1 MKAKMNISDVNC
13 SNNIYTVLFVV
24 LGILVILIIIYL
36 SQANKLGQN
45 TYENMENKPNIQ
57 FDSVSVLDSSVPT
70 VALFC
75 SSKCG
80 ACHEFLPDYQ
90 MLRELRKS
98 IHNKLN
104 ASLNFPIQSMAA
116 TIVNRAAIKIMEDF
130 KSQGLSAYVAG
141 QIHDEIVC
149 RCPETELDKVMK
161 HRLQNKSILNSP
173 DKDKPMLITDENGI
187 SEMKIPDYKKTEFE
201 IFLSFMRKSNRH
213 GMV

>member
-1 MKAKMNISDVNC
+1 MKAKINISDVNC

-90 MLRELRKS
+90 MLREKYKDNPKYRIAIINCDDYPNLGITK
-98 IHNKLN
+98 
-104 ASLNFPIQSMAA
+104 FP
-116 TIVNRAAIKIMEDF
+116 TIRHYTNPNQKE
-130 KSQGLSAYVAG
+130 
-141 QIHDEIVC
+141 
-149 RCPETELDKVMK
+149 
-161 HRLQNKSILNSP
+161 
-173 DKDKPMLITDENGI
+173 
-187 SEMKIPDYKKTEFE
+187 YKTIYE
-201 IFLSFMRKSNRH
+201 
-213 GMV
+213 